1 MRGDRPAA
9 GDRHGRGYRADND
22 RRRRPADGFRVRDA
36 ARFAQIVEE
45 AVSTLPARF
54 AEPVEAA
61 QITVA
66 AVPPASP
73 SFAGQPL
80 AGHPPLADFSANR
93 LTVYR
98 RALEFHAEGR
108 GELVAV
114 VRVAVGEAVARALG
128 IDDDLDDLFDDDW

>member
-1 MRGDRPAA
+1 MRGERPAA
-9 GDRHGRGYRADND
+9 GDRHGRGFRADND
-22 RRRRPADGFRVRDA
+22 RRRRPADGFRVRDTT
-36 ARFAQIVEE
+36 RFAQIVEE

-61 QITVA
+61 EVTVA
-66 AVPPASP
+66 AVPPESP
-73 SFAGQPL
+73 SLAGQPL
-80 AGHPPLADFSANR
+80 LADFSANR

-98 RALEFHAEGR
+98 RALESRAEGR
-108 GELVAV
+108 AELVAV

>member
-9 GDRHGRGYRADND
+9 GDRHGRGFRADND

-45 AVSTLPARF
+45 AVSTLPTRL

-61 QITVA
+61 EITVT
-66 AVPPASP
+66 AVPPETTAVR
-73 SFAGQPL
+73 G
-80 AGHPPLADFSANR
+80 PPQLADLSANR

-98 RALEFHAEGR
+98 RPLESRAEGR
-108 GELVAV
+108 AELVAV
-114 VRVAVGEAVARALG
+114 VRLAVGEAVARALG

>member
-9 GDRHGRGYRADND
+9 GDRHGRGFRADND

-45 AVSTLPARF
+45 AVSTLPTRL

-61 QITVA
+61 EITVT
-66 AVPPASP
+66 AVPPETTAVL
-73 SFAGQPL
+73 G
-80 AGHPPLADFSANR
+80 PPQLADLSANR

-98 RALEFHAEGR
+98 RPLESRAEGR
-108 GELVAV
+108 AELVAV
-114 VRVAVGEAVARALG
+114 VRLAVGEAVARALG